1 MQELA
6 GASRGGIWALII
18 RKTILCFF
26 LATWSGTFPRVV
38 GVVGMC
44 KAKGLA
50 VWKQYRDVG
59 EVSPVSVSGL
69 SPLR

>member
-6 GASRGGIWALII
+6 GASRGGIWALMI

-26 LATWSGTFPRVV
+26 LATWSGTSN
-38 GVVGMC
+38 ME
-44 KAKGLA
+44 GLA
-50 VWKQYRDVG
+50 IWKQYRDGG